1 MIKSLSTKNV
11 NYTFTSKKQDK
22 KFEDPLHEF
31 PLNILPYSNSAGV
44 LVGYMSPKLGGL
56 LWAPALMYY
65 GADIYD
71 KYKNDKDN
79 VYNPSAKRAFKQVV
93 FQAGTNLAFPVVA
106 TAIGSKI
113 ISVMSMLGKDKLSLN
128 TKEYLLRHHLTYT
141 KHSDNVFIYSDFK
154 DEYKK
159 TYNQILTKHLDN
171 KFNIKTNNPYTN
183 LKRMILKLDSKSY
196 ANSRDDMI
204 KYINNVIDEM
214 FDEYKLLEQNKKPK
228 SLSKREFKKFQNLKK
243 EYAKAYEGNPE
254 SYVYAIYDTLK
265 DIQLKKLYQIKI
277 AKMLGGLSLI
287 IAFTKPVEN
296 LVKKY
301 FVNKV
306 DDIDLHKFQKY
317 YLKPNR
323 INLNMS

>member
-1 MIKSLSTKNV
+1 MIKSLSTINI
-11 NYTFTSKKQDK
+11 NNTFTSKKQDK
-22 KFEDPLHEF
+22 KFEDPLHKF

-93 FQAGTNLAFPVVA
+93 FQAGTNLAFPVIA
-106 TAIGSKI
+106 TAIGSRI
-113 ISVMSMLGKDKLSLN
+113 ISAISMLGKDKLSLG

-154 DEYKK
+154 DEYKQ

-171 KFNIKTNNPYTN
+171 KFNITTKNPYTN
-183 LKRMILKLDSKSY
+183 LKYKILKLDKKSY
-196 ANSRDDMI
+196 TKSRSNMI
-204 KYINNVIDEM
+204 KFINKIIDEM
-214 FDEYKLLEQNKKPK
+214 FEDYKLLEQNKKPN
-228 SLSKREFKKFQNLKK
+228 SLSKREFKNFQNLKK
-243 EYAKAYEGNPE
+243 EYAKAYVGNPE

-265 DIQLKKLYQIKI
+265 DIQFKKLYRIKI
-277 AKMLGGLSLI
+277 AKMLGGLTLI
-287 IAFTKPVEN
+287 LAFTKPVEN

-306 DDIDLHKFQKY
+306 DNIDLNKFQKL

-323 INLNMS
+323 ISLN